1 MIIVVVSA
9 ASPCA
14 TGYYSTGSLTA
25 CLPCD
30 AGHQCTDQTIAPVEC
45 LAGTYSSSGAATC
58 TDCDPGASAPRCHLR
73 VIGWGIILNMCQR
86 ADRSM
91 RLSLVKDD
99 ALQKECLASIL
110 RISGCL
116 AGYLLCLCCLSGE
129 YCPNDGMTG
138 PLACPSGTYTLTSGQ
153 SACTDCNPGAATALV
168 ALCCFQQQY
177 NCNSLRNR
185 KLFYFI

>member
-30 AGHQCTDQTIAPVEC
+30 AGHQCSDQTIAPVEC
-45 LAGTYSSSGAATC
+45 LAGTYSSSAAATC
-58 TDCDPGASAPRCHLR
+58 TDCDPGASPPVPLNGHWLGYHIEHVSTCRSNNALTVSKILRFLCILR
-73 VIGWGIILNMCQR
+73 V
-86 ADRSM
+86 
-91 RLSLVKDD
+91 
-99 ALQKECLASIL
+99 
-110 RISGCL
+110 SGCL
-116 AGYLLCLCCLSGE
+116 AGCLLFRLCLSGE